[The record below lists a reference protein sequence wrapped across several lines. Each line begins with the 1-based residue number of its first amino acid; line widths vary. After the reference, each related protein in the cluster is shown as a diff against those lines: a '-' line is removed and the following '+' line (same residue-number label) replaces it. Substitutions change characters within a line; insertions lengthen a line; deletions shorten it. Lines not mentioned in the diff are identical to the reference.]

1 MQPNV
6 NALLSLELPLHFV
19 KVAVEREMAIDAQ
32 DLRKYSR
39 VYTHLDIFRHNILIS
54 VANFIELASFG
65 NLEKSKFFERDDL
78 ATNNIRQR
86 ISCKQVNR

>member
-6 NALLSLELPLHFV
+6 NAFLGLELPLHFV
-19 KVAVEREMAIDAQ
+19 IVAIEREMAVDAQ

-39 VYTHLDIFRHNILIS
+39 VYAHLDIFRHNVLIS

-65 NLEKSKFFERDDL
+65 NLEKAKFFERDNL
-78 ATNNIRQR
+78 AINNIRQR
-86 ISCKQVNR
+86 ISCKQVYR